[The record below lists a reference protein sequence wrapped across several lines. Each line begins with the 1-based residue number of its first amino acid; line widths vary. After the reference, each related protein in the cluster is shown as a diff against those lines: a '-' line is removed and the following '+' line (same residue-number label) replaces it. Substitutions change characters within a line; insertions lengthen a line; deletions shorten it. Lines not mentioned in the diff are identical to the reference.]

1 MTFVL
6 AFAIVPHPWFT
17 KTFHP
22 RSNPFHPGSLPSGTL
37 FDFPNKLSRR
47 KELEDKMGQPGFW
60 DNQETAKSTVAEV
73 KVLKAMIDPVD
84 AMLKGIDDV
93 RAMYQL
99 GEEVG
104 DQDTLEEA
112 DRMLTDLEAK
122 GEKLEIQSLLDGK
135 NDHLNCFFTIHAG
148 AGGTEAQDWAEMLLR
163 MYLYWF
169 EKRGWDVS
177 EVDRQYGEQAG
188 IKGVTLLVKGE
199 YAYGYCRAEAG
210 VHRLVRPSP
219 FNAQGKRQTSFAS
232 VDTVPEFEEDD
243 GEIEIPEKDL
253 DIVAFVRASGPGGQN
268 VNKVA
273 SAVRITHIPTG
284 LQVTCSVERS
294 QQQNKRL
301 ALAMIKGR
309 LELIEQA
316 KRDDELKKLYGEKGA
331 IAWGNQIRSYVL
343 DDRRVKDHR
352 TNVETS
358 NVESVL
364 DRGELDKY
372 VDAELR
378 RRKSAKK

>member
-22 RSNPFHPGSLPSGTL
+22 RSNPSHPGSLPSGTL

-232 VDTVPEFEEDD
+232 VDAVPEFEEDEGD
-243 GEIEIPEKDL
+243 VEIPEKDL

-273 SAVRITHIPTG
+273 SAVRITHLPTG

-331 IAWGNQIRSYVL
+331 IAWGNQIRSYVQ
-343 DDRRVKDHR
+343 
-352 TNVETS
+352 
-358 NVESVL
+358 SVL

>member
-1 MTFVL
+1 
-6 AFAIVPHPWFT
+6 
-17 KTFHP
+17 
-22 RSNPFHPGSLPSGTL
+22 
-37 FDFPNKLSRR
+37 
-47 KELEDKMGQPGFW
+47 MGEPGFW
-60 DNQETAKSTVAEV
+60 DHQETAKGVVAEA
-73 KVLKAMIDPVD
+73 KILKAVIDPVD
-84 AMLKGIDDV
+84 AMMRGIDDV
-93 RAMYQL
+93 RALYEL
-99 GEEVG
+99 GTEAG
-104 DQDTLEEA
+104 DAASLEEA
-112 DRMLTDLEAK
+112 DQMLADLEK
-122 GEKLEIQSLLDGK
+122 RGEKVELQSLLDGK
-135 NDHLNCFFTIHAG
+135 NDAKNCFVQIHAG

-163 MYLYWF
+163 MYLYYF

-177 EVDRQYGEQAG
+177 ETDRQWGEQAG
-188 IKGVTLLVKGE
+188 IKSVTLLVKGD
-199 YAYGYCRAEAG
+199 YAYGYMRAEAG

-232 VDTVPEFEEDD
+232 VDAVPDFEEDD
-243 GEIEIPEKDL
+243 TDFVIPEIDL
-253 DIVAFVRASGPGGQN
+253 DIVAFVRSSGPGGQN

-273 SAVRITHIPTG
+273 SAVRITHKPTG

-301 ALAMIKGR
+301 AIALLTGR
-309 LELIEQA
+309 LEMMEQA

-364 DRGELDKY
+364 DRGELDQFI
-372 VDAELR
+372 DAELR
-378 RRKSAKK
+378 RRKTAKK